1 MPCCSHESP
10 EASGVTVGQAD
21 LLQVALEPLDKR
33 NQGGLLSIGGEVG
46 IGSGTHCSGGVC
58 PRKLDS
64 DEALLRAGGAAVLNV
79 PPEPLK
85 AVKGPLRRERSVYR
99 LYIYSPPL
107 KPKDTTR
114 SAHRHST
121 HRYSAITSTA
131 VE

>member
-1 MPCCSHESP
+1 MLDEGP

-79 PPEPLK
+79 PGAAGGCAGTPR
-85 AVKGPLRRERSVYR
+85 AGTGRVQND
-99 LYIYSPPL
+99 IYTSPPT
-107 KPKDTTR
+107 KP
-114 SAHRHST
+114 
-121 HRYSAITSTA
+121 
-131 VE
+131 VG